1 MAAIPSGTRVAGT
14 PVALTSPAESAR
26 WRRFY
31 ARYSAHLGF
40 GAAFVVVLLG
50 WLERDARY
58 LNAGS
63 GAGLALGIVGLACM
77 LAQLLYPLRK
87 RFRILAFLGPL
98 KHWFRSHMLI
108 GTAGPIA
115 ALYHCNFTPGSVNS
129 AVALYSALLVA
140 GSGFIGRYIYS
151 KIHQSLYG
159 RRTTLQE
166 LLGRVAAAKAADS
179 RIAQF
184 IPELSKRLAQVDQAV
199 LKPPS
204 GLVACVAL
212 PFRLAVITRVERW
225 RLTRFVH
232 RRLLVES
239 VCSAL
244 LGQHRHGF
252 EKVTRRYIGAHLNA
266 VRNVAEFIAY
276 QRLFALWHVV
286 HRPFFVILLIALAI
300 HLYAVYE
307 Y

>member
-1 MAAIPSGTRVAGT
+1 MAAIPSGTRVARN
-14 PVALTSPAESAR
+14 PVALTPPTEQEGWRQFYERYGAR
-26 WRRFY
+26 
-31 ARYSAHLGF
+31 LGF
-40 GAAFVVVLLG
+40 GAAFVVLLLG
-50 WLERDARY
+50 WLERDSRH
-58 LNAGS
+58 LNAGA
-63 GAGLALGIVGLACM
+63 GFGLALGIVALVGM

-87 RFRILAFLGPL
+87 RVRALAFLGPV

-108 GTAGPIA
+108 GTVAPIA

-129 AVALYSALLVA
+129 AIALYSALLVA
-140 GSGFIGRYIYS
+140 GSGFIGRYIYT
-151 KIHQSLYG
+151 KIHQGLYG

-184 IPELSKRLAQVDQAV
+184 VPELVKRLAEVDRAV
-199 LKPPS
+199 LKPPA

-212 PFRLAVITRVERW
+212 PFRLAVITRLERW
-225 RLTRFVH
+225 KLARFVH

-239 VCSAL
+239 VCSSL
-244 LGQHRHGF
+244 LWQHRRGF
-252 EKVTRRYIGAHLNA
+252 EKVTRQYIGTHLHA
-266 VRNVAEFIAY
+266 VRRVSEFIAY

-286 HRPFFVILLIALAI
+286 HRPFFGILLIALAI
-300 HLYAVYE
+300 HVYAVYR